1 MLVPIIPEAN
11 TDGIISIFLL
21 YRKFTVNSAKPKADP
36 IAAKLPLKL
45 ELPKSF
51 QTIIKTPQ
59 KATIID
65 TMVEK
70 VTFSARKYEAKKAVI
85 IGAHANKIRALA
97 AEVCWGEYIPPKYAQ
112 NKNKPPK
119 K

>member
-1 MLVPIIPEAN
+1 MLVPITPEAN

-59 KATIID
+59 KANIID
-65 TMVEK
+65 IMVEK
-70 VTFSARKYEAKKAVI
+70 KTFSARKYEAKKAVI

-97 AEVCWGEYIPPKYAQ
+97 AEVCWREYIPPKYAQ